1 MQAKL
6 TLRLDDRLIK
16 RAKAQAK
23 ARQKSVSK
31 MVADYFAALDP
42 RPEGEAGLELTPL
55 VESLVGAFGSG
66 KADREGH
73 RRHLEQKHS

>member
-16 RAKAQAK
+16 RAKAHAK
-23 ARQKSVSK
+23 AGQKSVSK
-31 MVADYFAALDP
+31 MVADYFAALE
-42 RPEGEAGLELTPL
+42 RHPEEEAGLGLTPL

-66 KADREGH
+66 EADREDH
-73 RRHLEQKHS
+73 RRHLEKKHR